1 MKRAG
6 AALSQ
11 RGRREEAAAAF
22 VIFGAAIAAR
32 WLLLV
37 LGLVVGLLLGAGCS
51 DQAPSGGSLAKLKAR
66 GELTWGADLQGGEPY
81 LWEDPDHP
89 GQLLGF
95 EVEIMEAVARRLGVR
110 QRMVQCD
117 WSNLIPSL
125 ERGDFDVVFN
135 GLEITAER
143 QARILLSQ
151 PYFIYAETLAVRK
164 GAPYRTL
171 AELRG
176 KRVGTLNQT
185 YAHDLLRDQPLE
197 AVLYEGNEEPYID
210 LEQGRVDGVLLDNV
224 IADRYGCPRP
234 GVFCVPEELARGSYA
249 AGVRKGDPELLA
261 ALDGALAAMRADGEL
276 ERILRKAQL
285 WDARQSEPPPQL
297 TAAATAGPPRSFGW
311 QQLQRFL
318 GAALITL
325 ALSFASF
332 AIAVALGM
340 LLAVLRLYG
349 SAPWRIAARVYI
361 EAFRGTPVL
370 LQLFVLYYGLAPYYS
385 LGPMQAAILGLGLNY
400 AAYEAEVYRGA
411 LLAVPRG
418 QSEAARALGLSPWQ
432 TLRHVLMPQ
441 ALRLAL
447 PPMTN
452 DFVSLLKDSS
462 LVSVLTVIELTKR
475 MTIAA
480 VELRGWLIP
489 GLACAALYLAMSLPL
504 SELARR
510 LERRLSRDHHPR
522 SL

>member
-1 MKRAG
+1 MAVKSGAGKRAERNSSLRAG
-6 AALSQ
+6 TAVAIFATVAMLLAA
-11 RGRREEAAAAF
+11 G
-22 VIFGAAIAAR
+22 G
-32 WLLLV
+32 
-37 LGLVVGLLLGAGCS
+37 GL
-51 DQAPSGGSLAKLKAR
+51 GSLAGCRDEAPRGDTLAKIKAR

-89 GQLLGF
+89 GKLLGF
-95 EVEIMEAVARRLGVR
+95 EVEIMEAVARRLGVK

-125 ERGDFDVVFN
+125 ERGDFDIIFN
-135 GLEITAER
+135 GLEITQER
-143 QARILLSQ
+143 QARLLLSK
-151 PYFIYAETLAVRK
+151 PYFIYAETLAVKK

-171 AELRG
+171 ADLRG

-185 YAHDLLRDQPLE
+185 YAHDLLRVQPLE
-197 AVLYEGNEEPYID
+197 EVLYEGNEEPYID
-210 LEQGRVDGVLLDNV
+210 LEQGRIDGVLLDNV
-224 IADRYGCPRP
+224 IADRYGCPRA
-234 GVFCVPEELARGSYA
+234 GIFCVPEELARGSYA
-249 AGVRKGDPELLA
+249 AGVRRGDAELLA

-276 ERILRKAQL
+276 ERILRKAHL
-285 WDARQSEPPPQL
+285 WDTRQSEPPPDP
-297 TAAATAGPPRSFGW
+297 AAATAAPARSFGW
-311 QQLQRFL
+311 QQLERFL

-325 ALSFASF
+325 AISGASF
-332 AIAVALGM
+332 VLAVGLGM

-349 SAPWRIAARVYI
+349 STPWRIAARVYI

-480 VELRGWLIP
+480 VELRGWLLP

-522 SL
+522 AL